1 MNEWKKAPKVHGQLI
16 DAGITATS
24 ISQLQTER
32 RLRMVNGSGFDEL
45 DAVEESLECVDALW
59 EQDADEFGDPLAL
72 AIREEEDDE

>member
-24 ISQLQTER
+24 MTQMQQD
-32 RLRMVNGSGFDEL
+32 RLMRMVNGSGFDEL
-45 DAVEESLECVDALW
+45 DAVEMSLDCMDHVW

-72 AIREEEDDE
+72 AIREEEDE